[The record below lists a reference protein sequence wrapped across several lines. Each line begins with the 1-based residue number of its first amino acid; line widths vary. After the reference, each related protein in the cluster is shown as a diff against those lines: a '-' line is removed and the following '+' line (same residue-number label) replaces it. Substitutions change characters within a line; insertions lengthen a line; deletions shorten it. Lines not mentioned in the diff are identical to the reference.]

1 MDEIDLF
8 ADFDQETSGLLDEAM
23 QRIEYLRDQLIF
35 WRAIKRKLEEVVPD
49 DPVEELLA
57 VADDA
62 WQK

>member
-23 QRIEYLRDQLIF
+23 ERIEYLRDQLIF
-35 WRAIKRKLEEVVPD
+35 WRAIKRKLEEGIPD

>member
-23 QRIEYLRDQLIF
+23 ERIEYLRDQLIF
-35 WRAIKRKLEEVVPD
+35 WRAIKRKLEEGIPD

-57 VADDA
+57 VAGDA
-62 WQK
+62 WQT

>member
-35 WRAIKRKLEEVVPD
+35 WRAIKRKLEEGIPD
-49 DPVEELLA
+49 GPVEELLA

>member
-23 QRIEYLRDQLIF
+23 ERIEYLRDQLIF
-35 WRAIKRKLEEVVPD
+35 WRAIKRKLEEGMPD